1 MARGTPWHGEV
12 VSIHIAPKA
21 EDPMKSLKAVRAI
34 PGKGLEGDRYFRAS
48 GTYSDRPG
56 PGREITL
63 IESEAI
69 EAMAR
74 DNELAIAPGEA
85 RRNVVTRG
93 ASLSAGPQ
101 SRAPNADAPDRDR
114 AGGVRA
120 LEGAAAGRGVRAR
133 PRRMRW
139 PLVHPDPSEGG
150 VGPGQDFS
158 DPEVDTEPDRAEA
171 PGLVPREPRA
181 ARACPPPAD
190 TARIPLRLHD

>member
-48 GTYSDRPG
+48 GTYSVRPR

-74 DNELAIAPGEA
+74 DIELAVAPVQA
-85 RRNVVTRG
+85 RLKLVTLLATLNHLAGLGCSVVDVRLRG
-93 ASLSAGPQ
+93 
-101 SRAPNADAPDRDR
+101 
-114 AGGVRA
+114 
-120 LEGAAAGRGVRAR
+120 
-133 PRRMRW
+133 
-139 PLVHPDPSEGG
+139 
-150 VGPGQDFS
+150 
-158 DPEVDTEPDRAEA
+158 
-171 PGLVPREPRA
+171 
-181 ARACPPPAD
+181 
-190 TARIPLRLHD
+190 I